1 MQLSHLWQEIASHY
15 LMLWT
20 LKTWARMHRAAH
32 SYVHWSSDFKD
43 LHEKQ
48 TVNSMS
54 SQLSKHSI
62 QV

>member
-1 MQLSHLWQEIASHY
+1 MQLSYLWQEIASHY

-20 LKTWARMHRAAH
+20 LKTQARMHRAAH
-32 SYVHWSSDFKD
+32 SDVYWSSDFEN

-48 TVNSMS
+48 TVDSTS

-62 QV
+62 